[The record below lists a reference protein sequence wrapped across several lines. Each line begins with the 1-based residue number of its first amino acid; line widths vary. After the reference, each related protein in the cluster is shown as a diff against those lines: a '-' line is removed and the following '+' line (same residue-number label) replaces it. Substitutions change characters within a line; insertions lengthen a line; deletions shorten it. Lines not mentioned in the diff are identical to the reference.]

1 MFTLCSQGIINISC
15 DFTRNIFTRDPL
27 FKRCS
32 LLSFVS
38 NFSLQKF
45 FYAIALWRQHE
56 SRKRKCLG
64 ITMMRWWSPLLNPN
78 SFKFNL
84 NKKLIIQ
91 KRHLIIFSNVLIK
104 WIFIL
109 EHRKKFIE
117 WLFRISNFFIFFND
131 SASKT
136 TTTTIFFFEYS
147 SIIIF

>member
-1 MFTLCSQGIINISC
+1 MISQGI
-15 DFTRNIFTRDPL
+15 FLLATHYLRDVL
-27 FKRCS
+27 CF
-32 LLSFVS
+32 LLSPIFPS
-38 NFSLQKF
+38 KIF
-45 FYAIALWRQHE
+45 FMLLPMWRQHE

-64 ITMMRWWSPLLNPN
+64 TMMRWWSPLLNPN

-136 TTTTIFFFEYS
+136 TTTTIFFS
-147 SIIIF
+147 NTVLL